1 MKQRLLVMNGQRIV
15 QGEQE
20 AGQWQNEKVE
30 KANGVKP
37 GLYNLYLATPAD
49 KTKAYAGVI
58 LHSDKNNV
66 FQQIGKTNFIT
77 HSRTDFSKVPEVGM
91 LKSISYDEQ
100 GKAVV
105 ADAESIKL
113 NQKLSR

>member
-15 QGEQE
+15 QGEQGD
-20 AGQWQNEKVE
+20 GQWQNEKVE

-37 GLYNLYLATPAD
+37 GLYNIYSANQAD
-49 KTKAYAGVI
+49 KTKAYAGII

-66 FQQIGKTNFIT
+66 FQQIGKNSFVT
-77 HSRTDFSKVPEVGM
+77 HSRTDFSKVPDVGL

-100 GKAVV
+100 GKAIVG
-105 ADAESIKL
+105 DAESIKF

>member
-20 AGQWQNEKVE
+20 IGQWQNEKVE

-37 GLYNLYLATPAD
+37 GLYNLYTSIQAD
-49 KTKAYAGVI
+49 KNKAYTGLI

-66 FQQIGKTNFIT
+66 FQQIGKNNFVT
-77 HSRTDFSKVPEVGM
+77 HSRTDFSKVPDVGL
-91 LKSISYDEQ
+91 LKNISYDNQ

-105 ADAESIKL
+105 VDAESIKL
-113 NQKLSR
+113 NQGLSR